1 MKAKK
6 IVSACKESK
15 RVHAITTTGGRQFI
29 ETKHGYYLIDGMPR
43 MEAEEFLAYLDVP
56 RSDREKWDVIETNT
70 IDRLFSDM
78 NEDDITLAPHPISVV
93 CGGRHLQAFV
103 TDDGAVL
110 WIDTEAFAPM
120 AAAEWRF
127 TLRGSDIGEPYIAVT
142 EGLYLMA
149 VLHYELSPNVMP
161 GRTLDDRLRE
171 LISERTE
178 PVDKAIGEA
187 DGGED
192 IVGELKRLYEGEE
205 S

>member
-6 IVSACKESK
+6 IYGIAKETKALNVWTSND
-15 RVHAITTTGGRQFI
+15 GRQFFNF
-29 ETKHGYYLIDGMPR
+29 GGAVYLIDGMPR

-56 RSDREKWDVIETNT
+56 RSDREKWDVIETKT

-110 WIDTEAFAPM
+110 WIDAEAFAPM

-187 DGGED
+187 DGGEY
-192 IVGELKRLYEGEE
+192 IVGELKRFYEGEE